1 MITDEILDQA
11 LSPNK
16 MAQTRRYKQSQSAVP
31 EVEKELE
38 GGSLHLVPCR
48 WSLSGWKY
56 VKQDPGDHRFFN
68 SPHRVNGQGI
78 YSGNLSPSSKQ
89 KIMNILGG
97 DNTSFDQRQW
107 MNDTTAPDEL
117 GTTYAKHFSPT
128 K

>member
-1 MITDEILDQA
+1 MRSPPIPHHGISDEILEQA

-16 MAQTRRYKQSQSAVP
+16 KSMPRRAIQQSVSAVVP
-31 EVEKELE
+31 EEKELE

-78 YSGNLSPSSKQ
+78 YTGNQSPSQQ
-89 KIMNILGG
+89 KRIMGTLGK
-97 DNTSFDQRQW
+97 DATSFD
-107 MNDTTAPDEL
+107 
-117 GTTYAKHFSPT
+117 
-128 K
+128 